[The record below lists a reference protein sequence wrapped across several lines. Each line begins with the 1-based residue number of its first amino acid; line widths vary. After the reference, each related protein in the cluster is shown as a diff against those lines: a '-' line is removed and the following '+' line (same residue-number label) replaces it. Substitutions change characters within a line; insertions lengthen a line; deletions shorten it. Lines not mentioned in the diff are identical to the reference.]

1 MTTPYPQEPRSPSDP
16 PVVEPYAAGGGPS
29 SSAGEP
35 DAPPQG
41 GTMNPYAVPYMS
53 PQGGTA
59 EPYASPQGGATT
71 PYAVPYG
78 SPQGGTADPY
88 TEPDAQYRAAGQ
100 GYRAPAPAKSYASA
114 LLLHLF
120 LSGVGAGDFYMGFK
134 KTAFGKLVLNIAGIG
149 MIVASIVMAGMVI
162 ADPSFGPYNAK
173 LPTLDQVEA
182 LEGAY
187 RLFHVG
193 CWALGLLVVWAL
205 ISVIMVAA
213 RVGMYR
219 ADAKGVPLS

>member
-1 MTTPYPQEPRSPSDP
+1 MTTPDPQAPASPSDP
-16 PVVEPYAAGGGPS
+16 PVVEPYAPDGGSS
-29 SSAGEP
+29 SSAGGP
-35 DAPPQG
+35 GAPPQG

-53 PQGGTA
+53 PQGGATD
-59 EPYASPQGGATT
+59 PYASPQAGA
-71 PYAVPYG
+71 
-78 SPQGGTADPY
+78 ADPC

-134 KTAFGKLVLNIAGIG
+134 KTAFGKLVLNIAGIS
-149 MIVASIVMAGMVI
+149 MIVASIVMVGMII

-173 LPTLDQVEA
+173 LPTLDQVRA

>member
-1 MTTPYPQEPRSPSDP
+1 MTTPDPQAPASPSDP
-16 PVVEPYAAGGGPS
+16 PVVEPYAPDGGSS
-29 SSAGEP
+29 SSAGGP
-35 DAPPQG
+35 GAPPQG

-53 PQGGTA
+53 PQGGATD
-59 EPYASPQGGATT
+59 PYASPQA
-71 PYAVPYG
+71 
-78 SPQGGTADPY
+78 GTADPCA
-88 TEPDAQYRAAGQ
+88 EPDAQYRAAGQ

-149 MIVASIVMAGMVI
+149 MIVASIVMVGMII

-173 LPTLDQVEA
+173 LPTLDQVRA

-205 ISVIMVAA
+205 LSVIMVAA

>member
-1 MTTPYPQEPRSPSDP
+1 MTTPDPQASASPSDP
-16 PVVEPYAAGGGPS
+16 PVVAPYAPDGGSS
-29 SSAGEP
+29 SSAGGP
-35 DAPPQG
+35 GAPPQG
-41 GTMNPYAVPYMS
+41 GTTNPYAVPYMS
-53 PQGGTA
+53 PQGGATD
-59 EPYASPQGGATT
+59 PYMSPQAGA
-71 PYAVPYG
+71 
-78 SPQGGTADPY
+78 ADPC

-149 MIVASIVMAGMVI
+149 MIVASIVMVGMII

-173 LPTLDQVEA
+173 LPTLDQVRA

>member
-16 PVVEPYAAGGGPS
+16 PVVEPYAPGGGPS

-53 PQGGTA
+53 PQGGATD
-59 EPYASPQGGATT
+59 PYASPQAGA
-71 PYAVPYG
+71 
-78 SPQGGTADPY
+78 ADPC

>member
-1 MTTPYPQEPRSPSDP
+1 MTTPDPQAPASPSDP
-16 PVVEPYAAGGGPS
+16 PVVEPYAPDGGSS
-29 SSAGEP
+29 SSAGGP
-35 DAPPQG
+35 GAPPQG

-53 PQGGTA
+53 PQGGATD
-59 EPYASPQGGATT
+59 PYASPQAGA
-71 PYAVPYG
+71 
-78 SPQGGTADPY
+78 ADPC

-205 ISVIMVAA
+205 VSVIMVAA

>member
-1 MTTPYPQEPRSPSDP
+1 MTTPDPQAPASPSDP
-16 PVVEPYAAGGGPS
+16 PVVAPYAPDGGSS
-29 SSAGEP
+29 SSAGGP
-35 DAPPQG
+35 GAPPQG

-53 PQGGTA
+53 PQGGATN
-59 EPYASPQGGATT
+59 PYASPQAGA
-71 PYAVPYG
+71 
-78 SPQGGTADPY
+78 ADPC

-149 MIVASIVMAGMVI
+149 MIVASIVMVGMII

-173 LPTLDQVEA
+173 LPTLDQVRA

>member
-1 MTTPYPQEPRSPSDP
+1 MTTPDPQAPASPSAP
-16 PVVEPYAAGGGPS
+16 PVVEPYAPDGGS
-29 SSAGEP
+29 FSSAGGP
-35 DAPPQG
+35 GAPPQG

-53 PQGGTA
+53 PQGGATD
-59 EPYASPQGGATT
+59 PYASPQAGA
-71 PYAVPYG
+71 
-78 SPQGGTADPY
+78 ADPC

-149 MIVASIVMAGMVI
+149 MIVASIVMVGMII

-173 LPTLDQVEA
+173 LPTLDQVRA

>member
-1 MTTPYPQEPRSPSDP
+1 MTTPDPQAPASPSDP
-16 PVVEPYAAGGGPS
+16 PVVEPYAPDGGSS
-29 SSAGEP
+29 SSAGGP
-35 DAPPQG
+35 GAPPQG

-53 PQGGTA
+53 PQGGATD
-59 EPYASPQGGATT
+59 PYASPQAGA
-71 PYAVPYG
+71 
-78 SPQGGTADPY
+78 ADPCA
-88 TEPDAQYRAAGQ
+88 EPDAQYRAAGQ
-100 GYRAPAPAKSYASA
+100 VYRAPAPAKSYASA

-149 MIVASIVMAGMVI
+149 MIVASIVMVGMII

-173 LPTLDQVEA
+173 LPTLDQVRA

>member
-1 MTTPYPQEPRSPSDP
+1 MTTPDPQAPASPSDP
-16 PVVEPYAAGGGPS
+16 PVVEPYAPGGGPS
-29 SSAGEP
+29 SSAGGP
-35 DAPPQG
+35 GAPPQR

-53 PQGGTA
+53 PQGRATDPSA
-59 EPYASPQGGATT
+59 DPYASPQAGA
-71 PYAVPYG
+71 
-78 SPQGGTADPY
+78 ADPCA
-88 TEPDAQYRAAGQ
+88 EPDAQYRAAGQ

-149 MIVASIVMAGMVI
+149 MIVASIVMVGMII

-173 LPTLDQVEA
+173 LPTLDQVRA

>member
-1 MTTPYPQEPRSPSDP
+1 MTTPDPQKPASPSDP
-16 PVVEPYAAGGGPS
+16 PVVAPYAPGGGPS

-35 DAPPQG
+35 GAPPQR

-53 PQGGTA
+53 PQGRATDPSA
-59 EPYASPQGGATT
+59 EPCA
-71 PYAVPYG
+71 
-78 SPQGGTADPY
+78 SPQGGTANPY
-88 TEPDAQYRAAGQ
+88 TEPDAQYSAAGQ
-100 GYRAPAPAKSYASA
+100 GYLAPAPAKSYVSA

>member
-16 PVVEPYAAGGGPS
+16 PVVEPYAPDGGS
-29 SSAGEP
+29 FSSAGGP
-35 DAPPQG
+35 GALPQG

-53 PQGGTA
+53 PQGGATD
-59 EPYASPQGGATT
+59 PYASPQAGA
-71 PYAVPYG
+71 
-78 SPQGGTADPY
+78 ADPC
-88 TEPDAQYRAAGQ
+88 TEQDAQYRAAGQ
-100 GYRAPAPAKSYASA
+100 GYRALAPAKSYASA

-149 MIVASIVMAGMVI
+149 MVVASIVMVGMII

-173 LPTLDQVEA
+173 LPTLDQVRA

>member
-1 MTTPYPQEPRSPSDP
+1 MYLSATRQQSLARVARQYYVLTKPRIVLLAVFCAMIGMFMATTEGESVSWRTLLAGTAGIGLLA
-16 PVVEPYAAGGGPS
+16 AAGFVFNCFVERGIDAVMWRTAHRG
-29 SSAGEP
+29 SASG
-35 DAPPQG
+35 DVGNTGMVCFFLALG
-41 GTMNPYAVPYMS
+41 VTG
-53 PQGGTA
+53 
-59 EPYASPQGGATT
+59 
-71 PYAVPYG
+71 
-78 SPQGGTADPY
+78 
-88 TEPDAQYRAAGQ
+88 
-100 GYRAPAPAKSYASA
+100 A

-149 MIVASIVMAGMVI
+149 MIVASIVMVGMII

-173 LPTLDQVEA
+173 LPTLDQVRA

>member
-1 MTTPYPQEPRSPSDP
+1 MTTPDPQAPASPSDP
-16 PVVEPYAAGGGPS
+16 PVVEPYAPDGGSS
-29 SSAGEP
+29 SSAGGP
-35 DAPPQG
+35 GAPPQG

-53 PQGGTA
+53 PQGGATD
-59 EPYASPQGGATT
+59 PYASPQAGA
-71 PYAVPYG
+71 
-78 SPQGGTADPY
+78 ADPCA
-88 TEPDAQYRAAGQ
+88 EPDAQYRAAGQ
-100 GYRAPAPAKSYASA
+100 VYRAPAPAKSYASA

-149 MIVASIVMAGMVI
+149 MIVASIVMVGMII

-173 LPTLDQVEA
+173 LPTLDQVRA

-205 ISVIMVAA
+205 ISVIMVAV

>member
-1 MTTPYPQEPRSPSDP
+1 MTTPDPQAPASPSDP
-16 PVVEPYAAGGGPS
+16 PVVEPYAPDGGSS
-29 SSAGEP
+29 SSAGGP
-35 DAPPQG
+35 GAPPQG

-53 PQGGTA
+53 PQGGATD
-59 EPYASPQGGATT
+59 PYASPQAGA
-71 PYAVPYG
+71 
-78 SPQGGTADPY
+78 ADPCA
-88 TEPDAQYRAAGQ
+88 EPDAQYRAAGQ

-173 LPTLDQVEA
+173 LPTLDQVRA

>member
-1 MTTPYPQEPRSPSDP
+1 MTTPDPQAPASPSDP
-16 PVVEPYAAGGGPS
+16 PVVEPYAPDGGSS
-29 SSAGEP
+29 SSAGGP
-35 DAPPQG
+35 GAPPQG

-53 PQGGTA
+53 PQGGATD
-59 EPYASPQGGATT
+59 PYASPQA
-71 PYAVPYG
+71 G
-78 SPQGGTADPY
+78 SADPC

-149 MIVASIVMAGMVI
+149 MIVASIVMVGMII

-173 LPTLDQVEA
+173 LPTLDQVRA

>member
-16 PVVEPYAAGGGPS
+16 PVMEPYAPGGGPS

-53 PQGGTA
+53 PQA
-59 EPYASPQGGATT
+59 GA
-71 PYAVPYG
+71 
-78 SPQGGTADPY
+78 ADPC

>member
-1 MTTPYPQEPRSPSDP
+1 MTTPDPQAPASPSDP
-16 PVVEPYAAGGGPS
+16 PVVEPYAPDGGS
-29 SSAGEP
+29 FSSAGGP
-35 DAPPQG
+35 GAPPQG

-53 PQGGTA
+53 PQGGATD
-59 EPYASPQGGATT
+59 PYASPQAGA
-71 PYAVPYG
+71 
-78 SPQGGTADPY
+78 ADPC

-149 MIVASIVMAGMVI
+149 MIVASIVMVGMII

-173 LPTLDQVEA
+173 LPTLDQVRA

>member
-1 MTTPYPQEPRSPSDP
+1 MTTPDPQAPASPSDP
-16 PVVEPYAAGGGPS
+16 PVVEPYAPDGGSSSSGGGP
-29 SSAGEP
+29 G
-35 DAPPQG
+35 APPQG

-53 PQGGTA
+53 PQA
-59 EPYASPQGGATT
+59 GA
-71 PYAVPYG
+71 
-78 SPQGGTADPY
+78 ADPC

-149 MIVASIVMAGMVI
+149 MIVASIVMVGMII

-173 LPTLDQVEA
+173 LPTLDQVRA

-219 ADAKGVPLS
+219 ADAKGVPLSCPPQNITE

>member
-1 MTTPYPQEPRSPSDP
+1 MTTPDPQAPASPSDP
-16 PVVEPYAAGGGPS
+16 PVVEPYAPDGGSS
-29 SSAGEP
+29 SSAGGP
-35 DAPPQG
+35 GAPPLG

-53 PQGGTA
+53 PQGGATD
-59 EPYASPQGGATT
+59 PYASPQAGA
-71 PYAVPYG
+71 
-78 SPQGGTADPY
+78 ADPCA
-88 TEPDAQYRAAGQ
+88 EPDAQYRAAGQ

-149 MIVASIVMAGMVI
+149 MIVASIVMVGMII

-173 LPTLDQVEA
+173 LPTLDQVRA

>member
-1 MTTPYPQEPRSPSDP
+1 MTTPDPQAPASPSDP
-16 PVVEPYAAGGGPS
+16 PVVEPYAPDGGSS
-29 SSAGEP
+29 SSAGGP
-35 DAPPQG
+35 GAPPQG

-53 PQGGTA
+53 PQGGATD
-59 EPYASPQGGATT
+59 PYASPQA
-71 PYAVPYG
+71 
-78 SPQGGTADPY
+78 GTADPCA
-88 TEPDAQYRAAGQ
+88 EPDAQYRAAGQ

-149 MIVASIVMAGMVI
+149 MIVASIVMVGMII

-173 LPTLDQVEA
+173 LPTLDQVRA

>member
-1 MTTPYPQEPRSPSDP
+1 MTTPDPQAPASPSDP
-16 PVVEPYAAGGGPS
+16 PVVEPYAPDGGS
-29 SSAGEP
+29 FSSAGGP
-35 DAPPQG
+35 GAPPQG

-53 PQGGTA
+53 PQGGATD
-59 EPYASPQGGATT
+59 PYASPQAGA
-71 PYAVPYG
+71 
-78 SPQGGTADPY
+78 ADPC
-88 TEPDAQYRAAGQ
+88 TEQDAQYRAAGQ

-134 KTAFGKLVLNIAGIG
+134 KTAFGKLVLNIVGIG
-149 MIVASIVMAGMVI
+149 LIVASIVVVGMII

-173 LPTLDQVEA
+173 LPTLDQVRA

>member
-1 MTTPYPQEPRSPSDP
+1 MTTPDPQAPASPSDP
-16 PVVEPYAAGGGPS
+16 PVVEPYAPDGGSS
-29 SSAGEP
+29 SSAGGP
-35 DAPPQG
+35 GAPPQG
-41 GTMNPYAVPYMS
+41 GTMNPYAVPDM
-53 PQGGTA
+53 
-59 EPYASPQGGATT
+59 SPQGGATD
-71 PYAVPYG
+71 PYA
-78 SPQGGTADPY
+78 SPQAGAADPC

-149 MIVASIVMAGMVI
+149 MIVASIVMVGMII

-173 LPTLDQVEA
+173 LPTLDQVRA

>member
-1 MTTPYPQEPRSPSDP
+1 MTTPDPQAPASPSDP
-16 PVVEPYAAGGGPS
+16 PVVAPYAPDGGSS
-29 SSAGEP
+29 SSAGGP
-35 DAPPQG
+35 GAPPQG

-53 PQGGTA
+53 PQGGATD
-59 EPYASPQGGATT
+59 PYASPQAGA
-71 PYAVPYG
+71 
-78 SPQGGTADPY
+78 ADPC

-149 MIVASIVMAGMVI
+149 MIVVSIVMVGMII

-173 LPTLDQVEA
+173 LPTLDQVRA

>member
-1 MTTPYPQEPRSPSDP
+1 MTTPDPQAPASPSDP
-16 PVVEPYAAGGGPS
+16 PVVAPYAPDGGSS
-29 SSAGEP
+29 SSAGGP
-35 DAPPQG
+35 GAPPQG

-53 PQGGTA
+53 PQAGA
-59 EPYASPQGGATT
+59 ADPYASLQAGA
-71 PYAVPYG
+71 
-78 SPQGGTADPY
+78 ADPCA
-88 TEPDAQYRAAGQ
+88 EPDAQYRAAGQ
-100 GYRAPAPAKSYASA
+100 VYRAPAPAKSYASA

-149 MIVASIVMAGMVI
+149 MIVASIVMVGMII

-173 LPTLDQVEA
+173 LPTLDQVRA

>member
-1 MTTPYPQEPRSPSDP
+1 MTTPDPQAPASPSDP
-16 PVVEPYAAGGGPS
+16 PVVEPYAPDGGSS
-29 SSAGEP
+29 SSAGGP
-35 DAPPQG
+35 GAPPQG

-53 PQGGTA
+53 PQGGATD
-59 EPYASPQGGATT
+59 PYASPQAGA
-71 PYAVPYG
+71 
-78 SPQGGTADPY
+78 ADPC
-88 TEPDAQYRAAGQ
+88 TEPDAQYSAAGQ
-100 GYRAPAPAKSYASA
+100 GYLAPALAKSYASA

-173 LPTLDQVEA
+173 LPTLDQVRA

>member
-1 MTTPYPQEPRSPSDP
+1 
-16 PVVEPYAAGGGPS
+16 
-29 SSAGEP
+29 
-35 DAPPQG
+35 
-41 GTMNPYAVPYMS
+41 MNPYAVPYMS
-53 PQGGTA
+53 PQA
-59 EPYASPQGGATT
+59 GA
-71 PYAVPYG
+71 
-78 SPQGGTADPY
+78 ADPC

-100 GYRAPAPAKSYASA
+100 VYRAPAPAKSYASA

-173 LPTLDQVEA
+173 LPTLDQVRA

>member
-16 PVVEPYAAGGGPS
+16 PVVEPYAPGGGPS

-53 PQGGTA
+53 PQA
-59 EPYASPQGGATT
+59 GA
-71 PYAVPYG
+71 
-78 SPQGGTADPY
+78 ADPCA
-88 TEPDAQYRAAGQ
+88 ELDAQYRAAGQ
-100 GYRAPAPAKSYASA
+100 VYRAPAPAKSYASA

>member
-1 MTTPYPQEPRSPSDP
+1 MATPDPQAPASPSDP
-16 PVVEPYAAGGGPS
+16 PVVEPYAPDGGSS
-29 SSAGEP
+29 SSAGGP
-35 DAPPQG
+35 GAPPQG

-53 PQGGTA
+53 PQGGATD
-59 EPYASPQGGATT
+59 PYASPQAGA
-71 PYAVPYG
+71 
-78 SPQGGTADPY
+78 ADPC

-149 MIVASIVMAGMVI
+149 MIVASIVMVGMII
-162 ADPSFGPYNAK
+162 ADPSFGPYNAN
-173 LPTLDQVEA
+173 LPTLDQVRA

>member
-1 MTTPYPQEPRSPSDP
+1 MTTPDPQAPASPSDP
-16 PVVEPYAAGGGPS
+16 PVVEPYAPDGGSS
-29 SSAGEP
+29 SSAGGP
-35 DAPPQG
+35 GAPPQG

-53 PQGGTA
+53 PQGGATN
-59 EPYASPQGGATT
+59 PYASPQAGA
-71 PYAVPYG
+71 
-78 SPQGGTADPY
+78 ADPC

-149 MIVASIVMAGMVI
+149 MIVASIVMVGMII

-173 LPTLDQVEA
+173 LPTLDQVRA

>member
-1 MTTPYPQEPRSPSDP
+1 MTTPDPQAPASPSDP
-16 PVVEPYAAGGGPS
+16 PVVEPYAPDGGS
-29 SSAGEP
+29 FSSAGGP
-35 DAPPQG
+35 GAPPQG

-53 PQGGTA
+53 PQGGATD
-59 EPYASPQGGATT
+59 PYASPQA
-71 PYAVPYG
+71 
-78 SPQGGTADPY
+78 GTADPCA
-88 TEPDAQYRAAGQ
+88 EPDAQYRAAGQ

-149 MIVASIVMAGMVI
+149 MIVASIVMVGMII

-173 LPTLDQVEA
+173 LPTLDQVRA

>member
-1 MTTPYPQEPRSPSDP
+1 
-16 PVVEPYAAGGGPS
+16 
-29 SSAGEP
+29 
-35 DAPPQG
+35 
-41 GTMNPYAVPYMS
+41 MNPYAVPYMS
-53 PQGGTA
+53 PQGGATD
-59 EPYASPQGGATT
+59 PYASPQAGA
-71 PYAVPYG
+71 
-78 SPQGGTADPY
+78 ADPCA
-88 TEPDAQYRAAGQ
+88 EPDAQYRAAGQ
-100 GYRAPAPAKSYASA
+100 VYRAPAPAKSYASA

-149 MIVASIVMAGMVI
+149 MIVASIVMVGMII

-173 LPTLDQVEA
+173 LPTLDQVRA

-205 ISVIMVAA
+205 ISVIMVAV

>member
-1 MTTPYPQEPRSPSDP
+1 MTTPDPQAPASPSDP
-16 PVVEPYAAGGGPS
+16 PVVEPYAPDGGSS
-29 SSAGEP
+29 SSAGGP
-35 DAPPQG
+35 GAPPQG

-53 PQGGTA
+53 PQGGATD
-59 EPYASPQGGATT
+59 PYASPQA
-71 PYAVPYG
+71 
-78 SPQGGTADPY
+78 GTADPCA
-88 TEPDAQYRAAGQ
+88 EPDAQYRAAGQ
-100 GYRAPAPAKSYASA
+100 VYRAPAPAKSYASA

-149 MIVASIVMAGMVI
+149 MIVASIVMVGMII

-173 LPTLDQVEA
+173 LPTLDQVRA

>member
-16 PVVEPYAAGGGPS
+16 PVVEPYAPGGGPS

-53 PQGGTA
+53 PQA
-59 EPYASPQGGATT
+59 GA
-71 PYAVPYG
+71 
-78 SPQGGTADPY
+78 ADPCA
-88 TEPDAQYRAAGQ
+88 EPDAQYRAAGQ

>member
-1 MTTPYPQEPRSPSDP
+1 MTTPDPQAPASPSDP
-16 PVVEPYAAGGGPS
+16 PVVEPYAPDGGSS
-29 SSAGEP
+29 SSAGGP
-35 DAPPQG
+35 GAPPQG
-41 GTMNPYAVPYMS
+41 GTTNPYAVPYMS
-53 PQGGTA
+53 PQGGATD
-59 EPYASPQGGATT
+59 PYASPQAGA
-71 PYAVPYG
+71 
-78 SPQGGTADPY
+78 ADPC

-134 KTAFGKLVLNIAGIG
+134 KAAFGKLVLNIAGIG
-149 MIVASIVMAGMVI
+149 MIVASIVMVGMII

-173 LPTLDQVEA
+173 LPTLDQVRA